1 MKTNYTQK
9 QIAEAITYWTQK
21 LVNESLKDETK
32 AKLDKAAVKFAK
44 SFGDCIKN
52 KQVGR
57 IEDETKDALM
67 AIKKTIRVNSN
78 VKSNP
83 MSSMFIQM
91 IFDGDKKAVDNLMK
105 TTEQFNYFA
114 NVVFGVWHR
123 DPELSK
129 WLKKNLPQNAKK
141 FDTVEEY
148 IASLAGDNAE
158 SSSAEDDEEGNDNLD
173 GNGDDIQED
182 DGKEKGSE
190 NLENQADGTESS
202 ETQED
207 IEEGVIGAGA
217 GALAGDRIG
226 QMVGKHFKN
235 PDTVKT
241 ICTTAGAIGGAMLE
255 GDGRIPDEEFMAPV
269 TEEDVPE
276 NTVGALVKV
285 LQKNCKDE
293 DKLLFRVNKKECF
306 IFDICSKNGTAV
318 IDMVPGSLNGRESL
332 DETDSRDIEQK
343 NLKPLKKGK

>member
-1 MKTNYTQK
+1 MKTKYTQK

-57 IEDETKDALM
+57 IEDETNDALM

-158 SSSAEDDEEGNDNLD
+158 SSSAEDDE
-173 GNGDDIQED
+173 
-182 DGKEKGSE
+182 
-190 NLENQADGTESS
+190 
-202 ETQED
+202 
-207 IEEGVIGAGA
+207 
-217 GALAGDRIG
+217 
-226 QMVGKHFKN
+226 
-235 PDTVKT
+235 
-241 ICTTAGAIGGAMLE
+241 
-255 GDGRIPDEEFMAPV
+255 
-269 TEEDVPE
+269 DV
-276 NTVGALVKV
+276 
-285 LQKNCKDE
+285 
-293 DKLLFRVNKKECF
+293 F
-306 IFDICSKNGTAV
+306 
-318 IDMVPGSLNGRESL
+318 
-332 DETDSRDIEQK
+332 
-343 NLKPLKKGK
+343 

>member
-1 MKTNYTQK
+1 M
-9 QIAEAITYWTQK
+9 
-21 LVNESLKDETK
+21 
-32 AKLDKAAVKFAK
+32 
-44 SFGDCIKN
+44 
-52 KQVGR
+52 
-57 IEDETKDALM
+57 
-67 AIKKTIRVNSN
+67 
-78 VKSNP
+78 
-83 MSSMFIQM
+83 
-91 IFDGDKKAVDNLMK
+91 
-105 TTEQFNYFA
+105 
-114 NVVFGVWHR
+114 
-123 DPELSK
+123 
-129 WLKKNLPQNAKK
+129 
-141 FDTVEEY
+141 
-148 IASLAGDNAE
+148 
-158 SSSAEDDEEGNDNLD
+158 
-173 GNGDDIQED
+173 
-182 DGKEKGSE
+182 
-190 NLENQADGTESS
+190 
-202 ETQED
+202 
-207 IEEGVIGAGA
+207 IGAGA